1 MQFITWD
8 KFYEKNKD
16 NITDKQAAYEEYIR
30 LHRSFI
36 ESIFPNSK
44 PKYISPENN
53 NINIYN
59 YYGNQGN
66 PQ

>member
-1 MQFITWD
+1 MQFITWEQ
-8 KFYEKNKD
+8 FYEKNKD
-16 NITDKQAAYEEYIR
+16 NITDKQAAYEEYLRI
-30 LHRSFI
+30 HRRFV

-44 PKYISPENN
+44 SKYISPENN